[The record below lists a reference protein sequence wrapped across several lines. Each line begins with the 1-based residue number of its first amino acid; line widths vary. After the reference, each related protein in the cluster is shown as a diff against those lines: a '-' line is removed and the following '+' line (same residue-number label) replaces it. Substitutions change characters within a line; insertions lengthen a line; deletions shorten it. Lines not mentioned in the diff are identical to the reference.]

1 MVLAAEDGF
10 IQGGCYTEEQIKE
23 AQQDPLL
30 EAKLAV
36 RRWDDLA
43 KVPDI
48 VVPPLEDYQEM
59 AYTCLLGG

>member
-1 MVLAAEDGF
+1 MVLAADDDF
-10 IQGGCYTEEQIKE
+10 IQGGFYTEEQIKE